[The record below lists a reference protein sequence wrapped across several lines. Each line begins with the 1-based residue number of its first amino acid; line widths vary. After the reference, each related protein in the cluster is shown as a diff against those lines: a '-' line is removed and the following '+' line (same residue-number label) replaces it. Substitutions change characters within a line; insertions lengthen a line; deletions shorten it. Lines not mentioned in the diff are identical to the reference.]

1 MISSEAI
8 TKVKVDLIIY
18 GIISHMMCTNQFI
31 I

>member
-1 MISSEAI
+1 MISSQAI
-8 TKVKVDLIIY
+8 TKTKAELIIY